1 MLRFSFFLFAF
12 FSALPSWAQFS
23 ILGKITDQNF
33 NALPFITV
41 KISGPQN
48 RISYAQTD
56 SLGNYHLKN
65 LLRGR
70 YSVIFSALN
79 FKTTTGSLNL
89 TADTIIN
96 IQLAADAQILTDV
109 QINAKQP
116 LITQKIDRTVFNV
129 ENSIAAIG
137 TDALEL
143 LAKVPGVRVLNDK
156 VSLVGKGSVSVM
168 IDDKLVQLS
177 GDNLSGYLKSI
188 SSDNIG
194 KIEIITNPPA
204 KYDAQGNNGLI
215 NIVLKKA
222 LGDGIKVSVIAGIN
236 QATYATAVAGGNLNY
251 RKNKFTV
258 YTNLNFR
265 KGSLVPVEQS
275 NIYYPTQQWE
285 VVNKDRNFRT
295 VPSGQF
301 GVDYQFSKRGT
312 FGASYAGGL
321 TNFHSEEQ
329 INTTVFNEKEQI
341 DSMLKSDANAKIRS
355 HYHSANMYLKQLLN
369 TAGKTF
375 TFNADWFRYNDD
387 KNRFFDN
394 TSYFPNDQPVPDSF
408 AEYLSASKQQTALY
422 TVKADF
428 DLPYPFLKIA
438 VGGKISFIQNKSD
451 VGFFKRG
458 EGTYVL
464 DEKQSNLFNYR
475 ENTQALYLNVSKNI
489 KRWDFQFGLRGE
501 YSQMDGVS
509 VNERNQNR
517 YFQLFP
523 TAFINYRASGQ
534 SIWSVN
540 YGRRI
545 NRPAYR
551 KLNPFRW
558 YSNQY
563 VYTEGNPFLKPS
575 YNNNISLMHIYKQ
588 VFTTTFSF
596 SKTADG
602 YNDLNFVDS
611 LSNTQSSKPVNFVT
625 GYHYQLSNSVV
636 LNPLKA
642 WESTNQLNIFY
653 NIANSSLPQTL
664 SRLKGFGAYFASTN
678 QFILNRSKT
687 VLGDIS
693 FWYAWPA
700 VDGVNK
706 SRSQYNLDIG
716 FKTLWLDKKLQI
728 ALAATDILKTDRYRF
743 SSLVNG
749 INQVYNHYYDNRQ
762 LRFSVRYNFG
772 NEKIKRQEI
781 KQGNEDERRRNN

>member
-1 MLRFSFFLFAF
+1 MLRFSFFLFAC
-12 FSALPSWAQFS
+12 FSALHSWAQFS
-23 ILGKITDQNF
+23 IFGKLTDQNS
-33 NALPFITV
+33 NTLPAITI
-41 KISGPQN
+41 KISGSGAQVN
-48 RISYAQTD
+48 YTQTD
-56 SLGNYHLKN
+56 SLGNYHFKGLKGDKY
-65 LLRGR
+65 LIT
-70 YSVIFSALN
+70 YAALN
-79 FKTTTGSLNL
+79 FKTTTRSLNL

-96 IQLAADAQILTDV
+96 IQLFANAQILADV
-109 QINAKQP
+109 EIKAKQP
-116 LITQKIDRTVFNV
+116 LITQKIDRTIFDA
-129 ENSIAAIG
+129 ENSLAAIG

-168 IDDKLVQLS
+168 IDDKLVQLA
-177 GDNLSGYLKSI
+177 GDDLSNYLKSI
-188 SSDNIG
+188 SAGNIA

-215 NIVLKKA
+215 NIVTKKA
-222 LGDGIKVSVIAGIN
+222 LGNGFRGSVNAGLN

-251 RKNKFTV
+251 RKDKLTL
-258 YTNLNFR
+258 YINLNFR
-265 KGSLVPVEQS
+265 KGSLVPLEQS
-275 NIYYPTQQWE
+275 NIYYPAKQWE

-295 VPSGQF
+295 VPSGQLGF
-301 GVDYQFSKRGT
+301 DYQFSKRGT
-312 FGASYAGGL
+312 VGASYAGGL

-329 INTTVFNEKEQI
+329 INTSVFGAAHLI
-341 DSMLKSDANAKIRS
+341 DSALNSNANAKIRS
-355 HYHSANMYLKQLLN
+355 HYHSASIYLKQLLD

-375 TFNADWFRYNDD
+375 TLNADWFRYNDD

-394 TSYFPNDQPVPDSF
+394 TSYFSNGQLIPGSF
-408 AEYLSASKQQTALY
+408 AEYLSASKQQIALY
-422 TVKADF
+422 TLKADF
-428 DLPYPFLKIA
+428 DLPYPFLKISL
-438 VGGKISFIQNKSD
+438 GGKTSFIQNESD
-451 VGFFKRG
+451 VNFFKRNAG
-458 EGTYVL
+458 IYIP
-464 DEKQSNLFNYR
+464 DEKQSNLFSYR
-475 ENTQALYLNVSKNI
+475 ENTQALYLNASKNI

-501 YSQMDGVS
+501 YTQLDGVS
-509 VNERNQNR
+509 VNEHNQIR

-534 SIWSVN
+534 SVWSVN

-588 VFTTTFSF
+588 LFTTTFSF

-602 YNDLNFVDS
+602 YNDVNFVDA
-611 LSNTQSSKPVNFVT
+611 LSNTQSSKPVNFIT

-636 LNPLKA
+636 LNPLKI
-642 WESTNQLNIFY
+642 WENTSQLDVFY
-653 NIANSSLPQTL
+653 NVANSALPQTL
-664 SRLKGFGAYFASTN
+664 KRLTGLGAYFASTN
-678 QFILNRSKT
+678 QFIFNQSKT
-687 VLGDIS
+687 VLGDLS
-693 FWYAWPA
+693 FWYAWPT
-700 VDGVNK
+700 VDGVNQ

-743 SSLVNG
+743 SSLING
-749 INQVYNHYYDNRQ
+749 INQVYHNYYDSRQ

-781 KQGNEDERRRNN
+781 KQGNEEERKRSN

>member
-23 ILGKITDQNF
+23 ILGKITDQNS
-33 NALPFITV
+33 NALSFITV
-41 KISGPQN
+41 KISGTRNQIN
-48 RISYAQTD
+48 YTQTD
-56 SLGNYHLKN
+56 SLGNYHFKSLKGGKY
-65 LLRGR
+65 LVA
-70 YSVIFSALN
+70 YSAIN
-79 FKTTTGSLNL
+79 FKAASKILNL
-89 TADTIIN
+89 TSDTVIN
-96 IQLAADAQILTDV
+96 IRLVAEEQILASV
-109 QINAKQP
+109 EINVRRP
-116 LITQKIDRTVFNV
+116 LITQKIDRTVFNA
-129 ENSIAAIG
+129 ENSTAAIG

-143 LAKVPGVRVLNDK
+143 LAKVPGVRILNDK

-168 IDDKLVQLS
+168 VDDKLVQLA
-177 GDNLSGYLKSI
+177 GDDLSNYLKSI
-188 SSDNIG
+188 SAGNLG

-215 NIVLKKA
+215 NIVLKKT
-222 LGDGIKVSVIAGIN
+222 LGNGFKGSVNSGLN

-251 RKNKFTV
+251 RKDKLTL

-275 NIYYPTQQWE
+275 NIYYPAQQWE
-285 VVNKDRNFRT
+285 IINKDRNFRT
-295 VPSGQF
+295 VPGGQLGF
-301 GVDYQFSKRGT
+301 DYQSSKGVT
-312 FGASYAGGL
+312 VGASYAGGL

-329 INTTVFNEKEQI
+329 INTTVLNSEEQI
-341 DSMLKSDANAKIRS
+341 DSMLNSDANAKIRS
-355 HYHSANMYLKQLLN
+355 HYHSANIYLKQLLD

-375 TFNADWFRYNDD
+375 TLNADWFRYGDD

-394 TSYFPNDQPVPDSF
+394 TSYFSNGQLIPGSL
-408 AEYLSASKQQTALY
+408 AGYLSASKQQIALY
-422 TVKADF
+422 TIKADF
-428 DLPYPFLKIA
+428 DLPYSFFK
-438 VGGKISFIQNKSD
+438 VSFGGKTSFIHNESD
-451 VGFFKRG
+451 VGFFKRR

-501 YSQMDGVS
+501 YTQLDGVS

-523 TAFINYRASGQ
+523 TAFINYRARGQ
-534 SIWSVN
+534 SVWSVN

-588 VFTTTFSF
+588 LFTTTFSF
-596 SKTADG
+596 SKTTDG
-602 YNDLNFVDS
+602 YNDVNFVDA
-611 LSNTQSSKPVNFVT
+611 LSNTQSSKPVNFIT
-625 GYHYQLSNSVV
+625 GYHYQFSNSVV

-642 WESTNQLNIFY
+642 WENTSQLDVFY
-653 NIANSSLPQTL
+653 NVANSALPQTL
-664 SRLKGFGAYFASTN
+664 KRVSGLGAYFASTN
-678 QFILNRSKT
+678 QFVLNQSKT
-687 VLGDIS
+687 LLGDIS
-693 FWYAWPA
+693 FWYAWPTI
-700 VDGVNK
+700 DGINK
-706 SRSQYNLDIG
+706 SQSQYNLDIG

-728 ALAATDILKTDRYRF
+728 TLAATDILKTDRYRF
-743 SSLVNG
+743 SSLING
-749 INQVYNHYYDNRQ
+749 INQVYNNYYDNRQ

-781 KQGNEDERRRNN
+781 KQGNEEERKRNN